1 MNCNVIR
8 DLIPLYVDGCCCEE
22 SSLMVKE
29 HLDNCEECKKIYESM
44 KEPESEIT
52 VVEAP
57 SKLKRV
63 NGWYASILQSFL
75 FLLSF
80 AIITVGVYFEVRPI
94 FFNGIFAFNLV
105 IPVTGFMVSLTNWY
119 FVNQYKSQKSFSNV
133 SMLITLLFTLGAFIW
148 GCWHYEYNW
157 LGLIFSIFTECG
169 ILEFFEILPGLLLL
183 GGGGLVLGVILAFV
197 SRIFSKE
204 YADLLGK
211 E

>member
-8 DLIPLYVDGCCCEE
+8 DLMPLYIDGCCCEE
-22 SSLMVKE
+22 SNLIVKE
-29 HLDNCEECKKIYESM
+29 HLENCDECKKIYESM
-44 KEPESEIT
+44 KEPQSEIT

-63 NGWYASILQSFL
+63 NGWYASVLQSFL

-80 AIITVGVYFEVRPI
+80 AIITVGVYFEARPQL
-94 FFNGIFAFNLV
+94 FNGMFAFDLV
-105 IPVTGFMVSLTNWY
+105 IPVTGFMISLTNWY
-119 FVNQYKSQKSFSNV
+119 FVNQYKSKKSFANV
-133 SMLITLLFTLGAFIW
+133 SMLVTLLFTLGAFIW
-148 GCWHYEYNW
+148 GCCHYKYNY
-157 LGLIFSIFTECG
+157 LSIINTIFAENGVLIF
-169 ILEFFEILPGLLLL
+169 FESLPGLLLF
-183 GGGGLVLGVILAFV
+183 GCGGLVLGVILAFV